1 MISSLHRSNISNVS
15 SVDHSVSFSVF
26 TDYRKEELMGW
37 HPRGV
42 TRTRARVIGVN
53 FSEFLIK
60 RKGNLVRVGGK
71 IEVSEFELTE

>member
-1 MISSLHRSNISNVS
+1 MYVVLTTVLVLVR
-15 SVDHSVSFSVF
+15 VF
-26 TDYRKEELMGW
+26 TDYTKEELMGW

-42 TRTRARVIGVN
+42 TRTRTRVIGLN

-60 RKGNLVRVGGK
+60 GKGNLVRVGGK